1 MSLVD
6 DILDLTRIEGRG
18 IEIHAERIHISTLV
32 LACRETVEPLLKPGV
47 VLVADVSDNVGE
59 AHTDKARL
67 RQVLINLL
75 GHAAKVTEAGEV
87 NIQATREGPSELVLA
102 VSNTGPSI
110 PTEALETIFDEFHSL
125 TGSGIQHKDTGFGLS
140 ISKRLVE
147 LLGGTIRVESQVGEG
162 STFTVQIPMVYRE
175 S

>member
-1 MSLVD
+1 LSLVD
-6 DILDLTRIEGRG
+6 DILDLTGIEGRG
-18 IEIHAERIHISTLV
+18 IEIHAERIHIPTLV
-32 LACRETVEPLLKPGV
+32 LACRETVEPLLKSGV
-47 VLVADVSDNVGE
+47 VLIADVSDNVGE

-75 GHAAKVTEAGEV
+75 GHAAKMTETGEV
-87 NIQATREGPSELVLA
+87 KIRATREDPSELVLA

-110 PTEALETIFDEFHSL
+110 PTEALETIFDGFHSL
-125 TGSGIQHKDTGFGLS
+125 TGSGIQHEDTGLGLS

-147 LLGGTIRVESQVGEG
+147 LLGGTIRVENQVGKG
-162 STFTVQIPMVYRE
+162 STFTVQLPMDYRG